1 MMKLVAMQNFDF
13 CANMRVGSSPTA
25 AVTHK
30 TKTKKEK
37 NMNYLTSMNK
47 RERKEKSRK
56 EQKFKNLIKN
66 TPKMKLEELM
76 KESEAAYHQQ
86 KKKN

>member
-1 MMKLVAMQNFDF
+1 
-13 CANMRVGSSPTA
+13 
-25 AVTHK
+25 
-30 TKTKKEK
+30 
-37 NMNYLTSMNK
+37 MNYLTSMNK

-76 KESEAAYHQQ
+76 KESEAAYQQQ